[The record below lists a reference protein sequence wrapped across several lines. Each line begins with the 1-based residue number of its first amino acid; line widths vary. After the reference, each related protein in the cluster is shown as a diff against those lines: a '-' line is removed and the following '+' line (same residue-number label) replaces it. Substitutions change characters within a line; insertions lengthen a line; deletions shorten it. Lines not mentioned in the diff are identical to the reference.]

1 MKRLQPLTEPQRRS
15 HRTPSLD
22 QSQRAAAATACSS
35 SVASAIHQGGTVA
48 LARNTGGRLNNTV
61 QFITVSIISRAG
73 RLIFH
78 LQPGQFTSVHFLA
91 TGPFFFVSTPCH
103 RTQGH
108 YLSHT
113 PTHTHSHTHRPSLQ
127 SPCTINVT
135 QKKEEKKSQ
144 ISTFFS
150 SG

>member
-22 QSQRAAAATACSS
+22 QSQRAAAAAAACSS

-48 LARNTGGRLNNTV
+48 LARNTGGRLNSTV

-91 TGPFFFVSTPCH
+91 TGPFFLCPHHVT
-103 RTQGH
+103 GH
-108 YLSHT
+108 KDIIYPTHPL
-113 PTHTHSHTHRPSLQ
+113 THTHTHTQ
-127 SPCTINVT
+127 TIPAVT
-135 QKKEEKKSQ
+135 LHN
-144 ISTFFS
+144 
-150 SG
+150 